1 MTRFRFVQEHRAD
14 YPVKRL
20 CELAECSRSG
30 FYAWRDRPLSD
41 HYLADVDLAAEIF
54 DIHDASQ
61 RTYGA
66 PRVLGQLQHRNIS
79 VGRKRV
85 ARIMAEC
92 GFVGSHGRRKWRRG
106 NKRSTSAP
114 GPDLIERDFTAG
126 SSDERW
132 VADITEFAC
141 CDGKLYLAGV
151 LDLHDRGLAGWSMA
165 TRQTADIVVN
175 ALVMALAR
183 RQPAGEVI
191 HHADRGSQYVSGALA
206 LTMADHDVAAS
217 FGRTGVCWDNAAM
230 EATWATFKR
239 EIRHIHGDWEA
250 MTRSQLRTV
259 LFDYIETF
267 YNRRRHQAGLGHRTP
282 SETYA
287 ASLEAA

>member
-1 MTRFRFVQEHRAD
+1 MTRFRFVSEHMAE

-20 CELAECSRSG
+20 CELVECSRSG
-30 FYAWRDRPLSD
+30 FYAWRSRPLSD
-41 HYLADVDLAAEIF
+41 RYLADVDLAAEIF
-54 DIHDASQ
+54 EIYDASQ
-61 RTYGA
+61 RTYGT
-66 PRVLGQLQHRNIS
+66 PRILGQLQHRRRR

-92 GFVGSHGRRKWRRG
+92 GLVGSHGRKNWRRG
-106 NKRSTSAP
+106 KKNAASAP
-114 GPDLIERDFTAG
+114 GPDLIGRDFTAAA
-126 SSDERW
+126 SNQRW

-141 CDGKLYLAGV
+141 RDGKLFLAGI

-183 RQPAGEVI
+183 RQPDGDVI

-206 LTMADHDVAAS
+206 LTMADHDVSAS

-230 EATWATFKR
+230 EATWATLKR
-239 EIRHIHGDWEA
+239 EIRDIHGDWET

-282 SETYA
+282 AETYTASQA
-287 ASLEAA
+287 A

>member
-1 MTRFRFVQEHRAD
+1 M
-14 YPVKRL
+14 L
-20 CELAECSRSG
+20 ECRG
-30 FYAWRDRPLSD
+30 CYAWRSRPLSD
-41 HYLADVDLAAEIF
+41 RYLADVDLAAEIF
-54 DIHDASQ
+54 EIYDASQ
-61 RTYGA
+61 RTYGT
-66 PRVLGQLQHRNIS
+66 PRILGQLQHRRRR

-92 GFVGSHGRRKWRRG
+92 GLVGSHGRKNWRRG
-106 NKRSTSAP
+106 KKNAASAP
-114 GPDLIERDFTAG
+114 GPDLIGRDFTAAA
-126 SSDERW
+126 SNQRW

-141 CDGKLYLAGV
+141 RDGKLFLAGI

-183 RQPAGEVI
+183 RQPDGDVI

-230 EATWATFKR
+230 EATWATLKR
-239 EIRHIHGDWEA
+239 EIRDIHGDWET

-267 YNRRRHQAGLGHRTP
+267 YNRRRHQAGLRPPDTRRDLHRLP
-282 SETYA
+282 GGMIN
-287 ASLEAA
+287 